1 MKETVGGSLC
11 KFYHVHSGRLCIL
24 WWLSIAKKCV
34 WVNFSIEA
42 YAIFRQLHQ
51 QIYTLESYI
60 VDALVADLF
69 VTLLFLAVGALPF
82 WYRSADRMGL
92 FVSLVL
98 ITVGSFGIDEVHIQA
113 FQNPPQA
120 VEIKGVKIAG
130 SCPQVRRT
138 SHWYAR

>member
-82 WYRSADRMGL
+82 S
-92 FVSLVL
+92 
-98 ITVGSFGIDEVHIQA
+98 E
-113 FQNPPQA
+113 
-120 VEIKGVKIAG
+120 
-130 SCPQVRRT
+130 
-138 SHWYAR
+138 

>member
-24 WWLSIAKKCV
+24 WWLSIAKKRV

-69 VTLLFLAVGALPF
+69 VTLLLLAVGALLF
-82 WYRSADRMGL
+82 SFRRDGGL
-92 FVSLVL
+92 LRDL
-98 ITVGSFGIDEVHIQA
+98 TITA
-113 FQNPPQA
+113 FAEHQG
-120 VEIKGVKIAG
+120 K
-130 SCPQVRRT
+130 
-138 SHWYAR
+138 